1 MKAYTKKYIN
11 IEGNAG
17 SLGAALIYEE
27 NKSEI
32 STRFRSDYF
41 GPFVSESD
49 KSLPFLEHGIIEEV
63 NRICREEGCGYFLHL
78 RKIPVLQ
85 QTIEVCEMFSLN
97 PYELPCHARITLT
110 EKETPASC
118 GYTTQELRKNLI
130 RES

>member
-1 MKAYTKKYIN
+1 MNSYTKKYIN

-17 SLGAALIYEE
+17 SLGAALLFEK

-32 STRFRSDYF
+32 LSRFREDYF
-41 GPFVSESD
+41 RPFTSEDDS
-49 KSLPFLEHGIIEEV
+49 SLPLLENGIIEEV
-63 NRICREEGCGYFLHL
+63 NCICKEERCGYFLHL

-85 QTIEVCEMFSLN
+85 QTIEICEFFSQN
-97 PYELPCHARITLT
+97 PYELPCRARITLT

-118 GYTTQELRKNLI
+118 GYTTQELRKNLT